1 MSVLDRQF
9 CEVSP
14 DSSEPYDNDIHDY
27 RLPSSALK
35 YFAHQSIP
43 VICGVDEAGKG
54 SVLGPMVVAAV
65 GISSEDVLSDLGIKD
80 SKLLLPKERER
91 LYTIIKKKCRVA
103 IVRLDAQ
110 DIDAVRQEM
119 TLNAAVARA
128 HAQVIGK
135 LSPACAYVDAC
146 DVNTFRY
153 AEMVKNNL
161 EHPCEIVS
169 EHHADEKFPVVSA
182 ASIIAKVTRDRAIT
196 TLAKKYG
203 DIGSG
208 YPSDPVT
215 IRFLHAYIDEHRI
228 PPPIARKSWKTISGI
243 LAKKAQSSLGDFY

>member
-1 MSVLDRQF
+1 M
-9 CEVSP
+9 
-14 DSSEPYDNDIHDY
+14 
-27 RLPSSALK
+27 
-35 YFAHQSIP
+35 
-43 VICGVDEAGKG
+43 ICGVDEVGKG

-65 GISSEDVLSDLGIKD
+65 GISSEGVLADLGVKD
-80 SKLLLPKERER
+80 SKMLSANERER

-128 HAQVIGK
+128 HAQVIAT

-153 AEMVKNNL
+153 AEMVKNHL
-161 EHPCEIVS
+161 DTPCEIVS

-182 ASIIAKVTRDRAIT
+182 ASIVAKVTRDRAIT
-196 TLAKKYG
+196 MLAKKYG
-203 DIGSG
+203 VIGSG

-215 IRFLHAYIDEHRI
+215 IRWLNSYIDEHRV
-228 PPPIARKSWKTISGI
+228 PPPIARKSWKTVSAI
-243 LAKKAQSSLGDFY
+243 LAKKAQSSLGDF